1 MTKTSLIKENIN
13 LRLAYSFRGS
23 VHYHHGRKH
32 GTMQADLVLEALKG
46 PIVLYL
52 DLKAARRRVSSPGT
66 QEEGLFYIGR
76 SLSTSRLSN
85 PPPQ

>member
-1 MTKTSLIKENIN
+1 
-13 LRLAYSFRGS
+13 
-23 VHYHHGRKH
+23 
-32 GTMQADLVLEALKG
+32 MQADLVLEALKG